1 MMGRFVVFFFI
12 WTKCLF
18 CLYKRFSVT
27 DVDFFLEFVTCVYV
41 YGKSFTRVIQKHFAL
56 WWLFD
61 WDSTLTRPGNCS
73 YIGSSH
79 FEMGIWYVL
88 MLEMT
93 HSSWVP
99 FRVQS
104 SEISMN
110 WIVELMNGKNKL
122 LWNKSRKYTFY
133 TIYINDLDLKLR
145 KSMFT
150 WIFYNC
156 CQQFQKSVA
165 ITCREWLLFRDV
177 FLHTSRILLLWFL
190 ECRGN
195 RFLLN
200 VCKYC
205 TIHTYN
211 SCKNCWLLQCR
222 Y

>member
-1 MMGRFVVFFFI
+1 M
-12 WTKCLF
+12 
-18 CLYKRFSVT
+18 
-27 DVDFFLEFVTCVYV
+27 
-41 YGKSFTRVIQKHFAL
+41 KSFWNGYLIC
-56 WWLFD
+56 FD
-61 WDSTLTRPGNCS
+61 AGNDAQLV
-73 YIGSSH
+73 GS
-79 FEMGIWYVL
+79 
-88 MLEMT
+88 
-93 HSSWVP
+93 
-99 FRVQS
+99 VQS
-104 SEISMN
+104 SEFRNFNELN
-110 WIVELMNGKNKL
+110 WWIDEWMNGKNKL
-122 LWNKSRKYTFY
+122 LWNISRKYTFY

-156 CQQFQKSVA
+156 CQQFQESVA

-190 ECRGN
+190 ERRGN